1 MNNNVNSAIWLIKSI
16 EQRRITLLKV
26 VNEIVKQQ
34 EMVFYKGLS
43 YMKPLLMKTVAEN
56 IGVHE
61 STVSRTV
68 ANKYMEMPYGI
79 VALKKFFCR

>member
-1 MNNNVNSAIWLIKSI
+1 MIKSI

-34 EMVFYKGLS
+34 EMVFYKGL
-43 YMKPLLMKTVAEN
+43 YMKPLLMKAVAEN

-68 ANKYMEMPYGI
+68 ANKNIWKCLM
-79 VALKKFFCR
+79 V